1 MECPEY
7 LKPFVSASGELAEL
21 FGRAVRNFV
30 REEGYC
36 PPFVGVNEDAYG
48 HAVLSQQGGC
58 HDGSGLAVGQSDT
71 GITLEEVF
79 REACAA
85 LLTPAT
91 ISIACAEHLHARLH
105 SFSLGSPSEGAVL
118 ATAQG
123 VEPAIANA
131 IMAWMPL
138 GRTHAQEAAPLLAL
152 SFTRLAAVSDLL
164 LPHGR
169 LVSTPETGEIRL
181 FRVGDNGS
189 QNRKSSRGSIVPA
202 IPFGV

>member
-7 LKPFVSASGELAEL
+7 LKSFVSASTELAGL
-21 FGRAVRNFV
+21 VGKAMRNFV
-30 REEGYC
+30 QKNGCYPR
-36 PPFVGVNEDAYG
+36 FVVVNEDAYFY
-48 HAVLSQQGGC
+48 AVLSQQGGC
-58 HDGSGLAVGQSDT
+58 HDCSGLAAGQSDT
-71 GITLEEVF
+71 GITPEEVS
-79 REACAA
+79 REAYAV

-91 ISIACAEHLHARLH
+91 ISIACAGHLRDRLH
-105 SFSLGSPSEGAVL
+105 SFSLSSPPEGAVL

-123 VEPAIANA
+123 VEPAIADA

-152 SFTRLAAVSDLL
+152 SFKRLAAVSDSL

-169 LVSTPETGEIRL
+169 LVFTPGTGEIRL

-189 QNRKSSRGSIVPA
+189 QNRKSSRGSIVPP